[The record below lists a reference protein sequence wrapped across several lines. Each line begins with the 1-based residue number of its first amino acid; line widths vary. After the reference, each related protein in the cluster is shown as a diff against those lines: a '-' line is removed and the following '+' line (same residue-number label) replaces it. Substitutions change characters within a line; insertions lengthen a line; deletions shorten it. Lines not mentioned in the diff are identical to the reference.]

1 MYSPTQQV
9 IQPVNQMILTEK
21 YLESSQCHDIRIF
34 SQLRNSTRMVGNMTR
49 ITARADQITKLSA
62 KYTHTLIF
70 ADIYLLVSQ
79 GQANIVKY

>member
-21 YLESSQCHDIRIF
+21 YLESSQCHDIPIF

-62 KYTHTLIF
+62 E
-70 ADIYLLVSQ
+70 
-79 GQANIVKY
+79 

>member
-1 MYSPTQQV
+1 MS
-9 IQPVNQMILTEK
+9 K
-21 YLESSQCHDIRIF
+21 YLKLSIF
-34 SQLRNSTRMVGNMTR
+34 FQLRNSTYMVGNMTR

-79 GQANIVKY
+79 GQANIVKN